1 MILLIEPDIAVRK
14 KLSDL
19 LSKERII
26 GIDSMQQTLEMICK
40 FRNNLNVIVAD
51 IHQLSEIISKRV
63 VFKLCGKLHI
73 DTPPIVGI
81 YKNGDGKIKE
91 EFAKNNIGYKLLKY
105 DEKDCSFPEQY
116 IEIMKEVY
124 PEVHA
129 DIEKAREIWLEK
141 GEPEDLVDIREWI
154 EEEGFLEIPDKTK
167 IRKPEAKVNV
177 RKPKTKKPEKNYE
190 KMYFELKQ
198 KYDELLKYVKE
209 LADSV

>member
-1 MILLIEPDIAVRK
+1 MILLIEPDIAIRK

-51 IHQLSEIISKRV
+51 IHQLREIISKRV

-73 DTPPIVGI
+73 DAPPIVGI
-81 YKNGDGKIKE
+81 YKNGDAKIKE
-91 EFAKNNIGYKLLKY
+91 EFAKNNTGYKLLKY
-105 DEKDCSFPEQY
+105 NEKDCSFPEQY
-116 IEIMKEVY
+116 IEIMKEIY

-129 DIEKAREIWLEK
+129 DIEKAREIWLEERK
-141 GEPEDLVDIREWI
+141 PEDLVDIREWV
-154 EEEGFLEIPDKTK
+154 EEEGFLEIPGKTK
-167 IRKPEAKVNV
+167 RRKPEAKVNV
-177 RKPKTKKPEKNYE
+177 RNPKTKKPEKDYE
-190 KMYFELKQ
+190 KLYFELKQ
-198 KYDELLKYVKE
+198 KHDELLEYMKE